1 MAWPTTSWKSWSAC
15 RSHADLPD
23 ALYSN
28 YFLKNAMTTQAFICD
43 AIRTPFGRYGGA
55 LSSVRT
61 DDLAAV
67 PLKALMARNPHV
79 DWLAVTDV
87 IYGCVNQAGE
97 DNRNVAHMATLLAG
111 LPLELPGTTLN
122 RLCGSGMDAVG
133 TAARAIKAG
142 EARMMIAGG
151 VESMSRAPFVMGK
164 AESAFSRAAQ
174 MYDTTIGWRFVNKLM
189 KEKYGTDAMPETAE
203 NVAADYKISREDQ
216 DKMALASQLKAVA
229 AQRSGFFDAEITPV
243 TIPQKKGD
251 PVVVSKDE
259 HPRETSLEAL
269 AKLKGAVRP
278 DGSVTA
284 GNASGVNDGACA
296 LLIANEEA
304 AKQNGLTPRARIVGM
319 ATAGVPP
326 RIMGIGPAPATE
338 KVLALTGLSL
348 AQMDVIELNEA
359 FAAQGLAVLR
369 LLGLQDDD
377 ARVNPNGGAIAL
389 GHPLGASGARLITTA
404 VNQLHRTG
412 GRYALCTMCIGVGQG
427 IAVVIE
433 RV

>member
-1 MAWPTTSWKSWSAC
+1 M
-15 RSHADLPD
+15 
-23 ALYSN
+23 
-28 YFLKNAMTTQAFICD
+28 D
-43 AIRTPFGRYGGA
+43 AI
-55 LSSVRT
+55 
-61 DDLAAV
+61 
-67 PLKALMARNPHV
+67 
-79 DWLAVTDV
+79 
-87 IYGCVNQAGE
+87 
-97 DNRNVAHMATLLAG
+97 
-111 LPLELPGTTLN
+111 
-122 RLCGSGMDAVG
+122 G

-142 EARMMIAGG
+142 EASMMIAGG

-174 MYDTTIGWRFVNKLM
+174 MYDTTIGWRFVNQRM
-189 KEKYGTDAMPETAE
+189 KEKYGVDAMPETAE
-203 NVAADYKISREDQ
+203 NVAADYSISRQDQ
-216 DKMALASQLKAVA
+216 DKMALASQRKAIA
-229 AQRSGFFDAEITPV
+229 AQKSGFFDAEITPV
-243 TIPQKKGD
+243 TIPQKKGE
-251 PVVVSKDE
+251 PVVVRQDE

-269 AKLKGAVRP
+269 ARLKGAVRP

-304 AKQNGLTPRARIVGM
+304 ARKNGLTPRARIVGM

-377 ARVNPNGGAIAL
+377 VRVNPNGGAIAL
-389 GHPLGASGARLITTA
+389 GHPLGASGARLVTTA
-404 VNQLHRTG
+404 VNQLHRSG

-427 IAVVIE
+427 IAIILE